1 MLTFVTVGTFQFDA
15 LVQTVL
21 SSPVLRALRGRG
33 YTDLVVQCGQSDFE
47 FVEAVAGGDTVR
59 LERDGVRV
67 ELWKSKASL
76 AADFRRADL
85 IIGHAGAG
93 TILEVLRLG
102 TPLIVVPNPTL
113 LHNHQTELAAALAA
127 HLKMSS
133 VACVVHLFLTG
144 LTPIHSPSDLAATV
158 AAFDPV
164 TLRTF
169 PPFEG
174 SRFRALLDA
183 EMGF

>member
-1 MLTFVTVGTFQFDA
+1 MQTFVTVGTFQFDA

-21 SSPVLRALRGRG
+21 SSPVLRALRARG

-127 HLKMSS
+127 PAHLKMTS
-133 VACVVHLFLTG
+133 VA
-144 LTPIHSPSDLAATV
+144 DLAATV
-158 AAFDPV
+158 AAFDPT
-164 TLRTF
+164 TLRKF